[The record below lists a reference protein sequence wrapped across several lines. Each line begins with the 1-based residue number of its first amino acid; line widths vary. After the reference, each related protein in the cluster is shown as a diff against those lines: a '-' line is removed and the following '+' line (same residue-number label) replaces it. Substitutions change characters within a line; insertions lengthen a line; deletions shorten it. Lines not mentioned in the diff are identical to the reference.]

1 MGFIEEHKVT
11 LTTDGAGAGSA
22 ETSVLQNA
30 SLKAVKI
37 VYDAATAGC
46 VTTISTN
53 GSTVT
58 AITGNSDLFNGLGIA
73 PLDASGNPN
82 PQLAYEVPIANSSI
96 TVSMTGGG
104 ATKSH
109 VLTFYVVRGN

>member
-1 MGFIEEHKVT
+1 MGFIEEHKIT

-22 ETSVLQNA
+22 ETSVLQNV

-37 VYDAATAGC
+37 VYDSATAGA

-53 GSTVT
+53 DSTVT
-58 AITGNSDLFNGLGIA
+58 AITGNTDLFNGLGIA
-73 PLDASGNPN
+73 PLDATGNPN
-82 PQLAYEVPIANSSI
+82 PQLSYEVPIANSSI
-96 TVSMTGGG
+96 NISMTGGG
-104 ATKSH
+104 ANKDH